1 MKKTIEKINET
12 KRWFFKKTNKADKN
26 LTSKKKKQRAQIKKI
41 RNKSYNWHHKK
52 YKGSKEITMSNCMLI
67 KWSA

>member
-26 LTSKKKKQRAQIKKI
+26 LTRKKKKQRAQIKKI
-41 RNKSYNWHHKK
+41 RNKSYNWHHKNMK
-52 YKGSKEITMSNCMLI
+52 DHKRLLQLVICQ
-67 KWSA
+67 